1 MATAAQLKAK
11 ANFKKAIE
19 YRKKTGCSLKEAF
32 AAVYQKKATVKKS
45 APKKKVAKKKVA
57 GYVKTAK
64 KGNTTAVI
72 YKKTATKKTRSKEK
86 KYLSYK
92 GVQIMHEPIYNEY
105 FIIDK
110 IESEYNAPTIKTLAA
125 AKKRVDML
133 LKKKISGVKKKAVS
147 RHKDTN
153 SHNVKISVVSGVN
166 KAGNLAKYG
175 GLIRDERVK
184 KVAIDY
190 CKNRLKQLPVK
201 ERPALRRVIKQHE
214 AELKNIKAQMALQK
228 KLI

>member
-11 ANFKKAIE
+11 ANFKKAIA

-32 AAVYQKKATVKKS
+32 AAVYPKKAAPVKRAKKSAPKKVAKKAAPKKKVGAVTPKKSYVFNAYRYKTNQKTGMYEVAEKKQFKISATNLQTAENNARKKYPFPYTTEYQGQKVGAVKKS
-45 APKKKVAKKKVA
+45 APKKKA
-57 GYVKTAK
+57 
-64 KGNTTAVI
+64 I
-72 YKKTATKKTRSKEK
+72 
-86 KYLSYK
+86 
-92 GVQIMHEPIYNEY
+92 
-105 FIIDK
+105 
-110 IESEYNAPTIKTLAA
+110 
-125 AKKRVDML
+125 
-133 LKKKISGVKKKAVS
+133 S

-175 GLIRDERVK
+175 GLIRDEKVK
-184 KVAIDY
+184 KVAIEY

-214 AELKNIKAQMALQK
+214 AELKVIKAQMLLQK

>member
-11 ANFKKAIE
+11 ANFKKAIA
-19 YRKKTGCSLKEAF
+19 YRKKNGCSLKEAF
-32 AAVYQKKATVKKS
+32 AAVY
-45 APKKKVAKKKVA
+45 PKKKAAPKKKVA

-72 YKKTATKKTRSKEK
+72 YKKTASKKPVSKEK
-86 KYLSYK
+86 KYISYK
-92 GVQIMHEPIYNEY
+92 GVKIMHEPIYNEY

-110 IESEYNAPTIKTLAA
+110 IESEFNAPTIKTLAA
-125 AKKRVDML
+125 AKKRVDSL
-133 LKKKISGVKKKAVS
+133 LKKKIGGVKKKAAPKKS
-147 RHKDTN
+147 ASKHKDTN

-184 KVAIDY
+184 KVEIEY
-190 CKNRLKQLPVK
+190 CKSRLKQLPVK

-214 AELKNIKAQMALQK
+214 AELKKIKAQMALQK

>member
-11 ANFKKAIE
+11 ANFKKAIT
-19 YRKKTGCSLKEAF
+19 YRKKNGCSLKEAF
-32 AAVYQKKATVKKS
+32 AAVYPKKAAAKKA
-45 APKKKVAKKKVA
+45 APKKKVAKKAAPKKKVGAVKKAAPKKVA
-57 GYVKTAK
+57 K
-64 KGNTTAVI
+64 KA
-72 YKKTATKKTRSKEK
+72 
-86 KYLSYK
+86 
-92 GVQIMHEPIYNEY
+92 
-105 FIIDK
+105 
-110 IESEYNAPTIKTLAA
+110 AP
-125 AKKRVDML
+125 
-133 LKKKISGVKKKAVS
+133 KKKAVS

-166 KAGNLAKYG
+166 KASNLAKYG

-184 KVAIDY
+184 KVAIEY